1 MRCIQCGAELRPN
14 ARFCNV
20 CGADQSQALA
30 QAVSQAEGQPTAVE
44 PVPASSA
51 PVAQIGSE
59 GDEVERAK
67 RPPRIPRA
75 SDDEPEISRGQRASH
90 HAASRSCFLAS
101 ERRHSSERALSKR

>member
-30 QAVSQAEGQPTAVE
+30 VSQAEGHPTAVE
-44 PVPASSA
+44 PVPAASA
-51 PVAQIGSE
+51 PLALAESD

-75 SDDEPEISRGQRASH
+75 SDDEQDIAAVGAAVHVPHAGDRDVDH
-90 HAASRSCFLAS
+90 HAGA
-101 ERRHSSERALSKR
+101 

>member
-1 MRCIQCGAELRPN
+1 MRCVQCGAELRPN

-20 CGADQSQALA
+20 CGADQSEALA

-44 PVPASSA
+44 PVPSTSA
-51 PVAQIGSE
+51 PIAQIGSD

-75 SDDEPEISRGQRASH
+75 SDDEQDVPQPARH
-90 HAASRSCFLAS
+90 HHTAG
-101 ERRHSSERALSKR
+101 